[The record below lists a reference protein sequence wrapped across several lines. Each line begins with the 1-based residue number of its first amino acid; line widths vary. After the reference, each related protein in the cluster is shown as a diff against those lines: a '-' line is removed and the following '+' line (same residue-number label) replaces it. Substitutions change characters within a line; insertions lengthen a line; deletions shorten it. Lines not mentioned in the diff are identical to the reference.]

1 MSENIPDALNHQ
13 VAGAT
18 KHVPPERDA
27 GAHDV
32 DALDREPAARQA
44 ADHRAGHPERPGPST
59 GGSDELDETN
69 GGG

>member
-13 VAGAT
+13 VVAAT
-18 KHVPPERDA
+18 AHVRPPEPED
-27 GAHDV
+27 
-32 DALDREPAARQA
+32 DALEREPARKQA
-44 ADHRAGHPERPGPST
+44 AEHAAGHPERPGPST

>member
-13 VAGAT
+13 VVGAT
-18 KHVPPERDA
+18 KHVRPPEPDEE
-27 GAHDV
+27 V
-32 DALDREPAARQA
+32 LEREPSAEQA
-44 ADHRAGHPERPGPST
+44 AEHAAGHPERPGPST